1 MNYVHANQTQ
11 VSEAVEQQELLLEPS
26 MLWLLAVLVLNMALL
41 AL

>member
-11 VSEAVEQQELLLEPS
+11 ISKAVEQQELLLEPS